1 MSILA
6 AESSKLNFEKIIK
19 NIHKLKP
26 VDGRFEKIGNLKNN
40 AIVILDYAHLQM
52 L

>member
-19 NIHKLKP
+19 NISKLKP
-26 VDGRFEKIGNLKNN
+26 IDGRFEKIGTLKNL
-40 AIVILDYAHLQM
+40 VII
-52 L
+52 